1 MTTRIITKA
10 GSLRGELIVP
20 ADKSVSHRSIM
31 LGALASGTSVVRNFL
46 SAEDPISTMNAFR
59 MLGIDIQ
66 DSGTEVIINGKG
78 IRGLS
83 EPMNVIDCG
92 NSGTTMRLMSGV
104 LAGQPFFSVLTG
116 DDSLRQRPMARII
129 DPLRTMGSEISARGG
144 GKYAPLAIRGTAL
157 KPTSFTLPI
166 ASAQV
171 KSCILLAGLGID
183 GTTTVTEPEKTRDHT
198 ELMLRA
204 MGADI
209 TVDGLHVALTGGRE
223 LQSFEMTVPS
233 DFSSAA
239 FFIAAALITP
249 KAEVTIRSVGVNP
262 TRTGMLD
269 ILESMG
275 VTITLENVRAISGE
289 PVADIVCT
297 TAADLRAVTLGKRE
311 VARAIDEFPILCIL
325 ASQADGT
332 TVIRGAKELRVKESD
347 RIAAMAEGLRRMG
360 AQVEEFEDGIAV
372 TGPTPLKGAEIE
384 SYHDHRIAMAF
395 AVAGLI
401 ADGDTSIRHAS
412 CADIS
417 FPGFY
422 ELLGG
427 LTR

>member
-1 MTTRIITKA
+1 MTTRIIHKT
-10 GSLRGELIVP
+10 GSLNGELTVP

-46 SAEDPISTMNAFR
+46 RAEDPISTMNAFR
-59 MLGIDIQ
+59 MLGIDIR
-66 DSGTEVIINGKG
+66 DAGSELVIHGKG
-78 IRGLS
+78 IWGLS
-83 EPMNVIDCG
+83 EPGNVIDCG
-92 NSGTTMRLMSGV
+92 NSGTTMRLMAGV
-104 LAGQPFFSVLTG
+104 LAGQPFFSVMTG
-116 DDSLRQRPMARII
+116 DDSLRQRPMARVIE
-129 DPLRTMGSEISARGG
+129 PLRTMGAVISGRGG
-144 GKYAPLAIRGTAL
+144 DKYAPFALRGTAL
-157 KPTSFTLPI
+157 KPTDFALPI

-171 KSCILLAGLGID
+171 KSCILLAGLGVD
-183 GTTTVTEPEKTRDHT
+183 GMTTVIEPEKTRDHT

-204 MGADI
+204 MGADLA
-209 TVDGLHVALTGGRE
+209 VDGLHVALTGGRE
-223 LQSFEMTVPS
+223 LQPFEMTVPS

-249 KAEVTIRSVGVNP
+249 KASVTIRSVGVNP
-262 TRTGMLD
+262 TRTGMLE
-269 ILESMG
+269 ILADMG
-275 VTITLENVRAISGE
+275 VAITLDNIRIVSGE

-297 TAADLRAVTLGKRE
+297 TADGLRAVTLGKRE

-332 TVIRGAKELRVKESD
+332 TIIRGAKELRVKESD
-347 RIAAMAEGLRRMG
+347 RIAAMAEGLQRMG
-360 AQVEEFEDGIAV
+360 AQVEEFEDGIAI
-372 TGPTPLKGAEIE
+372 TGRAALKGAEIE

-401 ADGDTSIRHAS
+401 AEGETAIRHAS

>member
-1 MTTRIITKA
+1 MTTRIINKA
-10 GSLRGELIVP
+10 GTLRGELTVP

-46 SAEDPISTMNAFR
+46 RAEDPISTMNAFR

-66 DSGTEVIINGKG
+66 DSGSEVTIHGKG
-78 IRGLS
+78 IRGMS

-116 DDSLRQRPMARII
+116 DDSLRQRPMARVIE
-129 DPLRTMGSEISARGG
+129 PLRTMGAVISGRGG
-144 GKYAPLAIRGTAL
+144 DKYAPFALRGTAL
-157 KPTSFTLPI
+157 KPTSFALPI

-204 MGADI
+204 MGADL

-223 LQSFEMTVPS
+223 LQPFEMTVPS

-249 KAEVTIRSVGVNP
+249 NAEVTIKSVGVNP

-269 ILESMG
+269 ILALMG
-275 VTITLENVRAISGE
+275 VAITLENARIVSGE
-289 PVADIVCT
+289 PIADIVCT
-297 TAADLRAVTLGKRE
+297 TADGLKAVTLGKRE

-332 TVIRGAKELRVKESD
+332 TIIRGAKELRVKESD
-347 RIAAMAEGLRRMG
+347 RIAAMAEGLKRMG
-360 AQVEEFEDGIAV
+360 VQVEEFEDGIAI
-372 TGPTPLKGAEIE
+372 TGKAALKGAEIE

-401 ADGDTSIRHAS
+401 ADGETAIRHAS